1 MFKIKFK
8 SFKNLVEKYE
18 ARFLYWEDGSPCYF
32 RISCLSLGAF
42 CLLLSVFFKSPHV
55 TEYVDPALQLD
66 QNIVIIQ
73 ANNVSTNSGA
83 TNIDFSPFAA
93 AAAAQ
98 KVGSNGEILSDGH
111 NAAMYRVQQ
120 QGVAAR
126 EAMSSIAAVSTQ
138 QKDGKDGTIST
149 DDIAQNGSTAD
160 EDEEEE
166 DLWTLWGFFTGE
178 NDKRKARFAIRKQA
192 LSELSQG
199 AAFLTSCGN
208 LNAGFVGCNFDFS
221 ETVSASYTSRIEA
234 ADDGFSITLE
244 AKGEQRQDSCT
255 RFIVNSEGVYK
266 AFDVHGFERSK
277 CMSATG
283 FNKNV
288 AALHHAVDGVKG
300 KPAPSGARLAQK

>member
-1 MFKIKFK
+1 MFKVK
-8 SFKNLVEKYE
+8 FKNLVEKYE

-32 RISCLSLGAF
+32 RIICLSLGAF
-42 CLLLSVFFKSPHV
+42 CLLLSIFFKNSHV
-55 TEYVDPALQLD
+55 TEFVDPALQMD
-66 QNIVIIQ
+66 QNIVIMQ
-73 ANNVSTNSGA
+73 ANNTSTNSGA
-83 TNIDFSPFAA
+83 MNIDFSPFAV

-111 NAAMYRVQQ
+111 NDAMSLVQR
-120 QGVAAR
+120 QGVAAQ
-126 EAMSSIAAVSTQ
+126 EAMNSIAAVST
-138 QKDGKDGTIST
+138 KTKNGKDGTIST
-149 DDIAQNGSTAD
+149 DDIAHNGSTAD

-166 DLWTLWGFFTGE
+166 ELWTIWGFFTGE

-192 LSELSQG
+192 LLELSQG

-221 ETVSASYTSRIEA
+221 EKVNASYTSKIEA

-255 RFIVNSEGVYK
+255 RFIVNSEGIYK
-266 AFDVHGFERSK
+266 AFDAHGFEHSK

-288 AALHHAVDGVKG
+288 AVLHHAVDGVKG